1 MHLTCIFVV
10 RRCLDIRLYLKEK
23 LDLADYEKIFLK
35 LKKDPLI
42 ISALFTTLENVFFSF
57 FYIAV
62 LGKIEDHS
70 LSIRNITCNN
80 EQDSKLSN
88 SHDYYKA
95 KTNFIYT
102 NIYSEGESH
111 RPQFM
116 QWNKYTHGTQNHN
129 DLFQVKRS
137 YLILNEEER
146 KQENEKENPTE
157 TRIKTL
163 DGGNDR
169 KLVDL

>member
-1 MHLTCIFVV
+1 
-10 RRCLDIRLYLKEK
+10 
-23 LDLADYEKIFLK
+23 
-35 LKKDPLI
+35 
-42 ISALFTTLENVFFSF
+42 
-57 FYIAV
+57 
-62 LGKIEDHS
+62 
-70 LSIRNITCNN
+70 
-80 EQDSKLSN
+80 
-88 SHDYYKA
+88 
-95 KTNFIYT
+95 
-102 NIYSEGESH
+102 
-111 RPQFM
+111 M

>member
-1 MHLTCIFVV
+1 M
-10 RRCLDIRLYLKEK
+10 
-23 LDLADYEKIFLK
+23 
-35 LKKDPLI
+35 
-42 ISALFTTLENVFFSF
+42 
-57 FYIAV
+57 

-70 LSIRNITCNN
+70 LSIRHITCNN

-146 KQENEKENPTE
+146 KQENEKEKPTE

-163 DGGNDR
+163 DGVNDR